1 MMKNA
6 QLISAEAARVEAIAA
21 LGQMSQ
27 NVDLN
32 QVEREKNE
40 KADADRREAK
50 RKGKTLQTILDEY
63 LGKGRLKPRTI
74 DTYQKLCR
82 LYLSDWLERPAEEIT
97 RDMVKARHMEIAR
110 GKRQRQALKKDIT
123 TTAGTQEGHYHNGR
137 HSRRTL
143 PQRQASRR

>member
-1 MMKNA
+1 
-6 QLISAEAARVEAIAA
+6 
-21 LGQMSQ
+21 MSQ

-74 DTYQKLCR
+74 DTYKNFAGYISLTGW
-82 LYLSDWLERPAEEIT
+82 SDWLKRSPGTWSRPVIW
-97 RDMVKARHMEIAR
+97 R
-110 GKRQRQALKKDIT
+110 
-123 TTAGTQEGHYHNGR
+123 
-137 HSRRTL
+137 
-143 PQRQASRR
+143 